1 MSRSVKDTAFKVAA
15 GVNVATVLVM
25 ICVGYSGCFNPVSY
39 PFMSSLS
46 LFFPVFLVANFLFMA
61 FWVFF
66 RLRFTLISFIGCI
79 LCFAPIRTYMPLN
92 VGREVPEGAIKV
104 LSYNVLWFAPWVQKD
119 GEPNTIL
126 EYLKH
131 SDAHI
136 ICLQEA
142 SPHEL
147 GGEDKLNELKKLYPY
162 YAKAENSTNKDAMA
176 LFSKFPII
184 GQEPI
189 EFESI
194 GNMSM
199 AFHLLIDRDTVV
211 VINNHLETNS
221 FTAEEKNRFKEL
233 LQGKLDAGQTP
244 LLSRGLMKKLGD
256 AARKRTPQA
265 EAVARY
271 IASHRGK
278 SIIVCGDFND
288 NPLSFTHRLIA
299 EGLTDCFVSSGNGPG
314 FTYHESGMYV
324 RIDNILCSNDFQPYG
339 CKVDKSI
346 KSSDHYPI
354 YCWLKK
360 KE

>member
-119 GEPNTIL
+119 GEPNAIL

-147 GGEDKLNELKKLYPY
+147 GGRRQAQRAE
-162 YAKAENSTNKDAMA
+162 KA
-176 LFSKFPII
+176 L
-184 GQEPI
+184 
-189 EFESI
+189 
-194 GNMSM
+194 
-199 AFHLLIDRDTVV
+199 
-211 VINNHLETNS
+211 
-221 FTAEEKNRFKEL
+221 
-233 LQGKLDAGQTP
+233 P
-244 LLSRGLMKKLGD
+244 LLCKSREQHEQGCNGIVQQVPD
-256 AARKRTPQA
+256 YRSRT
-265 EAVARY
+265 
-271 IASHRGK
+271 H
-278 SIIVCGDFND
+278 
-288 NPLSFTHRLIA
+288 
-299 EGLTDCFVSSGNGPG
+299 
-314 FTYHESGMYV
+314 
-324 RIDNILCSNDFQPYG
+324 
-339 CKVDKSI
+339 
-346 KSSDHYPI
+346 
-354 YCWLKK
+354 
-360 KE
+360 